1 MSRSITVVAVSAAD
15 SRAATALTASE
26 IDLLVR
32 TDDVDAAA
40 EAVAAKEPQV
50 VVVDM
55 ATPGLDALDAIGRLA
70 DGVPVLAV
78 SGSAEHG
85 AVLAAVRA
93 GAAGYLVG
101 PVSMLRI
108 TDAVRRLA
116 AGEAVYSPGL
126 AELVLEEHGR
136 AGSVVERLTE
146 READVLRLVVE
157 GLTGKQIAAR
167 LVLSPRTV
175 ENHVQ
180 NTLRKVGV
188 PEPGRARPVRDRTG
202 TGLSGE
208 AVGAQRRG
216 EAAQ

>member
-1 MSRSITVVAVSAAD
+1 MSEPITVVAVCAAE
-15 SRAATALTASE
+15 SGAAAALTAAE

-32 TDDVDAAA
+32 TADVDEAAD
-40 EAVAAKEPQV
+40 AVDVKEPQV

-70 DGVPVLAV
+70 DVPVLSV

-101 PVSMLRI
+101 PVSMVRL

-116 AGEAVYSPGL
+116 AGESVYSPGL

-136 AGSVVERLTE
+136 AASVVERLTD

-157 GLTGKQIAAR
+157 GFTGRQIAAR

-188 PEPGRARPVRDRTG
+188 PNRAALVRYAIEH
-202 TGLSGE
+202 GL
-208 AVGAQRRG
+208 A
-216 EAAQ
+216 

>member
-32 TDDVDAAA
+32 TDDVDAAS

-70 DGVPVLAV
+70 TAPTERHAAVPVLAV

-188 PEPGRARPVRDRTG
+188 PNRAALVRYAIEH
-202 TGLSGE
+202 GL
-208 AVGAQRRG
+208 A
-216 EAAQ
+216 

>member
-1 MSRSITVVAVSAAD
+1 LTRSVTVLAVCAAD
-15 SRAATALTASE
+15 SGAAAALTAAE

-32 TDDVDAAA
+32 TADVDEAAD
-40 EAVAAKEPQV
+40 AVAVKEPQV

-70 DGVPVLAV
+70 TPPTERHAAVPVLSV

-101 PVSMLRI
+101 PVSMVRL

-136 AGSVVERLTE
+136 AASVVERLTE

-157 GLTGKQIAAR
+157 GLTGRQIATR

-180 NTLRKVGV
+180 NTLRKLGL
-188 PEPGRARPVRDRTG
+188 PNRAALVRYAIEH
-202 TGLSGE
+202 GL
-208 AVGAQRRG
+208 A
-216 EAAQ
+216 

>member
-1 MSRSITVVAVSAAD
+1 VTVLAVCAAD
-15 SRAATALTASE
+15 SGAAAALTAAE

-32 TDDVDAAA
+32 TADVDEAAD
-40 EAVAAKEPQV
+40 AVAVKEPQV

-70 DGVPVLAV
+70 DVPVLSV
-78 SGSAEHG
+78 SGSTEHG

-101 PVSMLRI
+101 PVSMVRL

-136 AGSVVERLTE
+136 AASVVDRLTE
-146 READVLRLVVE
+146 READVLRSLVS
-157 GLTGKQIAAR
+157 GKGYKEIAYD
-167 LVLSPRTV
+167 LHISVDTV
-175 ENHVQ
+175 RSHI
-180 NTLRKVGV
+180 RKVYRKLQV
-188 PEPGRARPVRDRTG
+188 HSAP
-202 TGLSGE
+202 E
-208 AVGAQRRG
+208 AVARAIR
-216 EAAQ
+216 ERIV